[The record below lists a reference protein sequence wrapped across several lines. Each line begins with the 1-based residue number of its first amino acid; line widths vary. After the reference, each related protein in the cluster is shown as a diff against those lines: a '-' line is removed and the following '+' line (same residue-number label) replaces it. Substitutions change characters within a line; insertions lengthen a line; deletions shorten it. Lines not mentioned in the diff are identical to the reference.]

1 MPRHGGRENA
11 APGTKRSWSS
21 EEDAKLKMLV
31 RQHGTAKWSNVAAGL
46 GGRSGKQ
53 CRERWHNHL
62 DPRVKKG
69 DWTADED
76 QLIINMQAKLGNQWA
91 KITRMLPGRTDNAV
105 KNRWHSSMRT
115 QHPSGDGGGGGAP
128 RPRRR
133 RA

>member
-1 MPRHGGRENA
+1 MTTA
-11 APGTKRSWSS
+11 APRNPHHRGPLS
-21 EEDAKLKMLV
+21 
-31 RQHGTAKWSNVAAGL
+31 

-91 KITRMLPGRTDNAV
+91 KITRMLPGRTDNAA
-105 KNRWHSSMRT
+105 RFALRSLRARARGPAACS
-115 QHPSGDGGGGGAP
+115 P
-128 RPRRR
+128 RL
-133 RA
+133 